1 MDAQEAT
8 KKYKMAL
15 SQLNE
20 AQEANKELTIKLSCA
35 ESKASQLE
43 ACLKQ
48 EEATVARLKGEKQ
61 LLIAELDLA
70 EEVKARLEVELEE
83 AEEKKAVL
91 RNALL
96 DAQLELAKK
105 S

>member
-48 EEATVARLKGEKQ
+48 DEATVAKLKERSNC
-61 LLIAELDLA
+61 LLLNLIS
-70 EEVKARLEVELEE
+70 
-83 AEEKKAVL
+83 EKK
-91 RNALL
+91 RRQALKFNSKKRKKKK
-96 DAQLELAKK
+96 QYLETHC
-105 S
+105 